1 MLEEKV
7 INLKS
12 KVIVINN
19 IKIIKILF
27 VAVIFFALLLT
38 INIVNNKD
46 NKVIQNN
53 NLEEKEIEV
62 VTKDCDDINNN
73 VNNVISTSNNA
84 SENKVDFPKEIG
96 GYGVIGKIEIPKINL
111 TTYILSETN
120 KESLDKSV
128 TKLCGPK
135 INGIGNVCI
144 TGHNYNKENMFSNL
158 KRLEIGDSIFVTD
171 TNGNKIEYLVYD
183 KYKVY
188 PKETECLSQNTEG
201 EREVTLITCTGGAI
215 KRLIVKAREVYD

>member
-1 MLEEKV
+1 MLKEKV

-27 VAVIFFALLLT
+27 VAVIFLALLLT
-38 INIVNNKD
+38 INIVNNKED
-46 NKVIQNN
+46 KVIQNK

-62 VTKDCDDINNN
+62 ITEYYDNT
-73 VNNVISTSNNA
+73 NNVISTSNSA
-84 SENKVDFPKEIG
+84 SKNKVDFPKEIG
-96 GYGVIGKIEIPKINL
+96 GYEVIGKIEIPKIDL

-128 TKLCGPK
+128 TRLCGPK

-158 KRLEIGDSIFVTD
+158 KKLEIEDSIFVTD

-201 EREVTLITCTGGAI
+201 EREITLITCTGGAI

>member
-1 MLEEKV
+1 MLKEKV

-96 GYGVIGKIEIPKINL
+96 GYGVIGKIEILKINL

>member
-1 MLEEKV
+1 MLKEKV

-62 VTKDCDDINNN
+62 VTKDCDDIN
-73 VNNVISTSNNA
+73 NNVISTSNNA

-158 KRLEIGDSIFVTD
+158 KKLEIGDSIFVID

>member
-1 MLEEKV
+1 MLKEKV

-27 VAVIFFALLLT
+27 IAVIFFVCLVI

-46 NKVIQNN
+46 NKAIQNN

-62 VTKDCDDINNN
+62 VTKHCDDINNN
-73 VNNVISTSNNA
+73 VNNVISRSNNA

-96 GYGVIGKIEIPKINL
+96 GYKVIGKIEIPKIDL

-135 INGIGNVCI
+135 INGIGNLCI

-158 KRLEIGDSIFVTD
+158 KKLEIGDSIFVTD
-171 TNGNKIEYLVYD
+171 TTGNKIEYLVYD

-215 KRLIVKAREVYD
+215 KRLIIKAREVYD

>member
-1 MLEEKV
+1 MLKEKV

-27 VAVIFFALLLT
+27 IAVIFFVCLVI

-46 NKVIQNN
+46 NKAIQNN

-62 VTKDCDDINNN
+62 VTKHYNDTNNN
-73 VNNVISTSNNA
+73 VNNVISTSNTVNQ
-84 SENKVDFPKEIG
+84 NKVDFPKEIG
-96 GYGVIGKIEIPKINL
+96 GYKVIGKIEIPKIDL

-135 INGIGNVCI
+135 INGIGNLCI

-158 KRLEIGDSIFVTD
+158 KKLEIGDSIFVTD
-171 TNGNKIEYLVYD
+171 TNGNEIEYLVYD

-215 KRLIVKAREVYD
+215 KRLIIKAREVYD

>member
-1 MLEEKV
+1 MLKEKV

-27 VAVIFFALLLT
+27 IAVIFFALLLT

-62 VTKDCDDINNN
+62 VAKDCDDIN
-73 VNNVISTSNNA
+73 NNVISTSNNA

-96 GYGVIGKIEIPKINL
+96 GYKVIGKIEIPKINL

-158 KRLEIGDSIFVTD
+158 KKLEIGDSIFVTD

>member
-1 MLEEKV
+1 MLKEKV

-12 KVIVINN
+12 RVIVINN

-27 VAVIFFALLLT
+27 VAIIFLALLLT
-38 INIVNNKD
+38 INVVNNKD
-46 NKVIQNN
+46 NKVIQSN
-53 NLEEKEIEV
+53 NLEEKEVEV
-62 VTKDCDDINNN
+62 VAKDCDDINNN

-96 GYGVIGKIEIPKINL
+96 GYEVIGKIEIPKINL

-135 INGIGNVCI
+135 INGIGNACI

-158 KRLEIGDSIFVTD
+158 KKLEIGDSIFVTD

>member
-1 MLEEKV
+1 MLKEKV

-27 VAVIFFALLLT
+27 IAIIFFVLLLI

-53 NLEEKEIEV
+53 NLEKKEIEV
-62 VTKDCDDINNN
+62 ITKDCYDINNS

>member
-1 MLEEKV
+1 MLKEKV

-27 VAVIFFALLLT
+27 IAVIFFALLLT

-62 VTKDCDDINNN
+62 VAKDCDDIN
-73 VNNVISTSNNA
+73 NNVISTSNNA

-96 GYGVIGKIEIPKINL
+96 GYRVIGKIEIPKINL

-158 KRLEIGDSIFVTD
+158 KKLEIGDSIFVTD

>member
-1 MLEEKV
+1 MLKEKV

-62 VTKDCDDINNN
+62 VTKDCDDIN
-73 VNNVISTSNNA
+73 NNVISTSNNA

-158 KRLEIGDSIFVTD
+158 KNLEIGDSIFVID

>member
-1 MLEEKV
+1 MLKEKV

-27 VAVIFFALLLT
+27 IAIIFFVLLLI
-38 INIVNNKD
+38 INIFNNKD

-53 NLEEKEIEV
+53 NLEKKEIKV
-62 VTKDCDDINNN
+62 ITKDCYDINNS

-96 GYGVIGKIEIPKINL
+96 GYEVIGKIEIPKINL
-111 TTYILSETN
+111 ITYILSETN